1 MAKDNY
7 IQMNGKVVDTLPG
20 AKFKVELENGLTINC
35 TISGKMRMNS
45 IRVLLGDEVITEIST
60 YDLTNGRI
68 VRRL

>member
-1 MAKDNY
+1 MKDNY

-35 TISGKMRMNS
+35 AISGKMRMHS
-45 IRVLLGDEVITEIST
+45 IRVLLGDDVTVEIST

>member
-20 AKFKVELENGLTINC
+20 AKFKVELENGLIINC
-35 TISGKMRMNS
+35 TISGKMRLHS
-45 IRVLLGDEVITEIST
+45 IRVLLGDEVTTEISA